1 MTTADARFYHV
12 HRVKRRLRRAGS
24 TRTSRATTRTR
35 CVLTTS
41 SAILLDL
48 SQLGKQ
54 KKDAV
59 SSTDEAIMAVPE
71 ADTRR

>member
-1 MTTADARFYHV
+1 M
-12 HRVKRRLRRAGS
+12 
-24 TRTSRATTRTR
+24 
-35 CVLTTS
+35 LTTS